1 MTKIYVAEKSRTGC
15 FNIVIW
21 DFIVVA
27 LLIGVVC
34 STYLHFHPVVCII
47 AGVIS
52 GGIAVALMNVK
63 YVGLAVQIICSLF
76 WAAVIYSLLGE
87 LFGVGKTTMNSTI
100 WTLFLWIGLTLLFIL
115 LHFASLKDINEEN
128 DFVITR
134 KSATK
139 KSNDR
144 TSTINSISGD
154 KKEQLVASFKN
165 ASTSLYEAITSAI
178 NLTKSGVSTE
188 SLYDCLDQSHVLFF
202 DLETAFKLQISN
214 IENGASANDIRQAYI
229 TAENI
234 IVEVKNILQNVL
246 NETETAKAKYSA
258 KKNKS
263 TTTNIHEH
271 LFAGCND
278 EESLKKRYKDLIK
291 LYHPDNPTGDNEMT
305 LAIKATYEKLL
316 ADL

>member
-1 MTKIYVAEKSRTGC
+1 MTKIYVTEKSRTGC
-15 FNIVIW
+15 FNIVIF

-27 LLIGVVC
+27 LLIGAVC

-100 WTLFLWIGLTLLFIL
+100 WTLFLCIGLTLLFIL

-128 DFVITR
+128 NFVVTK
-134 KSATK
+134 KSAIK
-139 KSNDR
+139 KSNDHA
-144 TSTINSISGD
+144 SFISPESND
-154 KKEQLVASFKN
+154 KKEQLVSSFN
-165 ASTSLYEAITSAI
+165 SAATSLYEAITRAI
-178 NLTKSGVSTE
+178 NLTKSGVSSE
-188 SLYDCLDQSHVLFF
+188 SLYDCMDQSQALFF
-202 DLETAFKLQISN
+202 KLETDFKLQISN
-214 IENGASANDIRQAYI
+214 IENRTSTNDIHQAYEN
-229 TAENI
+229 AENI
-234 IVEVKNILQNVL
+234 IAAVKNILQNFL
-246 NETETAKAKYSA
+246 NEMEKAKADYSA
-258 KKNKS
+258 KNHKS

-278 EESLKKRYKDLIK
+278 KESLKKRYKDLIK

-316 ADL
+316 ATL

>member
-1 MTKIYVAEKSRTGC
+1 MTKIYVTEKSRTGC
-15 FNIVIW
+15 FNIVNW
-21 DFIVVA
+21 DFIIVA
-27 LLIGVVC
+27 LLIGAVC
-34 STYLHFHPVVCII
+34 STYLHFHPVICIVVAI
-47 AGVIS
+47 IS

-76 WAAVIYSLLGE
+76 WVAVIYSFLGE

-144 TSTINSISGD
+144 TSTISPENND
-154 KKEQLVASFKN
+154 NKEQLVTSFNNAAS
-165 ASTSLYEAITSAI
+165 SLYDTITQAI
-178 NLTKSGVSTE
+178 NLTKSGVSSE
-188 SLYDCLDQSHVLFF
+188 SLYDCMDQSHTSFF
-202 DLETAFKLQISN
+202 KLQTDFKLQISN
-214 IENGASANDIRQAYI
+214 IENRTSTNEIRQAYI
-229 TAENI
+229 NAENI
-234 IVEVKNILQNVL
+234 IAEVKNIIQNVL
-246 NETETAKAKYSA
+246 NDMETTKAEHSA
-258 KKNKS
+258 KQKAATS
-263 TTTNIHEH
+263 NIHEY

-278 EESLKKRYKDLIK
+278 DESLKKRYKDLIK

-305 LAIKATYEKLL
+305 LSIKATYEKLL